1 MAWSFH
7 SISLCWEVIAGFL
20 MLVGTPPP
28 KSIRRRAGQGRRRR
42 PARPLRGTTSGGRA
56 VDPSAR
62 PSSVSEGARR

>member
-28 KSIRRRAGQGRRRR
+28 KSTGGVPGKGAAGARPDPCPARRRVAG
-42 PARPLRGTTSGGRA
+42 P
-56 VDPSAR
+56 
-62 PSSVSEGARR
+62 